1 MSTTEKEIFL
11 LLVSRRRNISSGSK
25 IFNAKDFWTT
35 LERESTLDQPFI
47 Q

>member
-1 MSTTEKEIFL
+1 MSNRKKKYFL
-11 LLVSRRRNISSGSK
+11 LQFEGENISSGSK